1 MYKYTFLFF
10 LVFSFVVTQAQ
21 ILDLPDDTPACNVDK
36 ITLDAGEGFDTYVW
50 SPGGE
55 TSQMIDVTV
64 PGEYSV
70 VVTLDGDEQNDT
82 TVVTFYDYE
91 MLVEMDQINEICY
104 GSCDGQVMAHVV
116 DGVRPYEYLWN
127 NYPVPWDSI
136 ATSLCP
142 GDNNLLVTDANGCV
156 LSYDFVV
163 EALPAADIEINI
175 DPSDTLYLQN
185 PTLDF
190 SFINNGD
197 NIINEWRWEFGDGD
211 TSYIENPTHVYEKIL
226 NGLPDS
232 YTVFFSATN
241 EFGCDTLIAT
251 ELPIKEAELKIP
263 NIITPN
269 GDGANDKF
277 VIQNAQTGT
286 DIKFEFE
293 SVELVVYNRSGRV
306 IYKDSHYQSDWQPD
320 NLADGTYYYVLVT
333 HGHFKDDKY
342 HGALMI
348 MTGGN

>member
-1 MYKYTFLFF
+1 
-10 LVFSFVVTQAQ
+10 
-21 ILDLPDDTPACNVDK
+21 
-36 ITLDAGEGFDTYVW
+36 
-50 SPGGE
+50 
-55 TSQMIDVTV
+55 
-64 PGEYSV
+64 
-70 VVTLDGDEQNDT
+70 
-82 TVVTFYDYE
+82 

-190 SFINNGD
+190 SFINNIYKILLLTFLLLIME
-197 NIINEWRWEFGDGD
+197 IILLMNGAGNLAMV
-211 TSYIENPTHVYEKIL
+211 NPTHVYEKIL